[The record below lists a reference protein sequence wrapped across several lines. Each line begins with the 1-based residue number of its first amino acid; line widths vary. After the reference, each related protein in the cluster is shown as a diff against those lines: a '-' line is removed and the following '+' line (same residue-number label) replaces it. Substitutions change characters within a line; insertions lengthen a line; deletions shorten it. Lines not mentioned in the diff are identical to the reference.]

1 VLALNSYRQWWIKP
15 RISSLVVA
23 AQNAQV
29 EALERLRKDQEVALR
44 SEIASAERR
53 AAAAEGKAATA
64 QAAAD
69 SARASR
75 QAPAGSAVSGTSQC
89 SRTLTG

>member
-1 VLALNSYRQWWIKP
+1 VAALALNSYRQWWIEP

-44 SEIASAERR
+44 SEIAS
-53 AAAAEGKAATA
+53 GF
-64 QAAAD
+64 
-69 SARASR
+69 
-75 QAPAGSAVSGTSQC
+75 APKVWSEI
-89 SRTLTG
+89 